1 MFSRRIRNPRELA
14 TGILFSLIGMAA
26 AMQARTYTIG
36 SATDMGPGFFPE
48 TLALLLVALGVGI
61 VARSFMKQGTEP
73 STEPRSVLPLVL
85 IIFGVA
91 GFALT
96 IDGLGLAPAII
107 VLLGFACFQ
116 SALSRPREV
125 FLAICALE
133 ALSIGLFIYAFKM
146 PLNIF

>member
-1 MFSRRIRNPRELA
+1 MFSRRIRNPRELV
-14 TGILFSLIGMAA
+14 TGILFALIGVAA

-48 TLALLLVALGVGI
+48 TLALLLMALGMGI
-61 VARSFMKQGTEP
+61 VLRSIMKNGTEKP
-73 STEPRSVLPLVL
+73 TEPRSLIPILL
-85 IIFGVA
+85 IICGVA

-96 IDGLGLAPAII
+96 IESLGLAPAIV

-116 SALSRPREV
+116 STLSRPREV
-125 FLAICALE
+125 LLAVCVLE